1 VVEPTG
7 SRTASDSVARSD
19 RGVEHGR
26 ALLLTD
32 SALELPVPVLD
43 LRGVGLTLDE
53 SRVLDGVD
61 WSVRPNEHWVVV
73 GANGAGKTSLLRIAS
88 LYLHPSDGEVW
99 CLGQQLG
106 RCDLRAVRRRTA
118 LSSPA
123 MAAKLEPTMT
133 AVEVV
138 MTARNGA
145 LAPWWHRYDDE
156 ERVFACGLLKQF
168 GVDRFANRGFAT
180 LSAGERQK
188 VLLARTLV
196 LDPAIIYL
204 DEPTSGLD
212 IGAREQV
219 LADLSAFARSAVGP
233 ATVVVTHHV
242 EEIPSAYTHALVLRD
257 GRVLA
262 QGPIDQTL
270 TSETLSECY
279 RVGLQVDRARGRFTA
294 RLRD

>member
-1 VVEPTG
+1 MNTG
-7 SRTASDSVARSD
+7 WSSARTARGKRRCCESRRCICIPPTARS
-19 RGVEHGR
+19 G
-26 ALLLTD
+26 A
-32 SALELPVPVLD
+32 SA
-43 LRGVGLTLDE
+43 
-53 SRVLDGVD
+53 S
-61 WSVRPNEHWVVV
+61 N
-73 GANGAGKTSLLRIAS
+73 
-88 LYLHPSDGEVW
+88 SD
-99 CLGQQLG
+99 
-106 RCDLRAVRRRTA
+106 
-118 LSSPA
+118 
-123 MAAKLEPTMT
+123 AAIY
-133 AVEVV
+133 
-138 MTARNGA
+138 ARYDGA